1 MAETILGGAKTEDSK
16 PEGGVKPA
24 EGSTGQDKP
33 AAEAK
38 PEGDPTGDGKKP
50 EGEGAADKPKDAEG
64 DKEKKGAPEKYEFK
78 VPDGVELDET
88 LVNEFTPL
96 AKELNLDNEGAQ
108 KLVDLYTKTRAAD
121 IQKLYDALA
130 QTHEK
135 WVGAAKAD
143 KEIGGANFDA
153 NVAIAKKA
161 MNEASLGGGKNLVE
175 ALNETGAGNHPEII
189 RFFYRVGKLMAD
201 DKFDT
206 GKGQST
212 SSEDKAK
219 ALYPS
224 MKNP

>member
-1 MAETILGGAKTEDSK
+1 MVDTILGGDAKPNDAK
-16 PEGGVKPA
+16 PEGGEKPA
-24 EGSTGQDKP
+24 EGSTQEKP

-38 PEGDPTGDGKKP
+38 PEGDPAGGDKKP
-50 EGEGAADKPKDAEG
+50 EGEGAADKSKNAEG

-78 VPDGVELDET
+78 APDGVQLDEA
-88 LVNEFTPL
+88 LVGEFTPI
-96 AKELNLDNEGAQ
+96 AKELNLDNAQAQ

-121 IQKLYDALA
+121 TQKLYDAWA

-135 WVGAAKAD
+135 WSGEAKAD
-143 KEIGGANFDA
+143 KEIGGANFEA

-161 MNEASLGGGKNLVE
+161 INEPSLGGGKALVE
-175 ALNETGAGNHPEII
+175 ALNLTGAGNHPEVI
-189 RFFYRVGKLMAD
+189 RFFYRVGKLMSD

-206 GKGQST
+206 GKGQSN

-224 MKNP
+224 MQNP

>member
-1 MAETILGGAKTEDSK
+1 MVDTVMGGGEAPKDDPTAKGATEGAAGTT
-16 PEGGVKPA
+16 ENKPA
-24 EGSTGQDKP
+24 DKP
-33 AAEAK
+33 AD
-38 PEGDPTGDGKKP
+38 DPKADDKKA
-50 EGEGAADKPKDAEG
+50 EGEGAADKSKDAEG

-78 VPDGVELDET
+78 VPEGVQLDET
-88 LVNEFTPL
+88 LVGEFTPI
-96 AKELNLDNEGAQ
+96 AKELNLDNAQAQ

-121 IQKLYDALA
+121 TQKLYDAWA

-135 WVGAAKAD
+135 WVGEAKAD

-161 MNEASLGGGKNLVE
+161 MNAAQLGGGKDLVE
-175 ALNETGAGNHPEII
+175 ALNVTGAGNHPAII
-189 RFFYRVGKLMAD
+189 RFFYKVGKLMAD

-206 GKGQST
+206 GKGQSST
-212 SSEDKAK
+212 SEDKAA